1 MGLDRR
7 EGTIRVRD
15 AVTINRAA
23 SNGTPAQASQTAQW
37 AIVSHRTSIGWSASK
52 RYLMLIPVKAKGSFP
67 GATGTVEIDGSDL
80 TTARV
85 ELQVP
90 AATQDSGMARRDKHL
105 QSPDFFDGATH
116 PRITFRTTKI
126 QRLPGSDDRYA
137 VMGDLGLKGAQHPV
151 TLEGTWTPVSGGR
164 ARVELSGTIS
174 RAALGLTWSGKPMLN
189 LLDPI
194 ELTIDAEL
202 EPATH

>member
-1 MGLDRR
+1 M
-7 EGTIRVRD
+7 VQD
-15 AVTINRAA
+15 AVAINPAA
-23 SNGTPAQASQTAQW
+23 SNRPAAEASQTAHW
-37 AIVSHRTSIGWSASK
+37 AIVSDRTSIGWSASK

-67 GATGTVEIDGSDL
+67 GATGTVDIDRGDL
-80 TTARV
+80 ATARV

-105 QSPDFFDGATH
+105 QSPDFFDGAAH

-126 QRLPGSDDRYA
+126 QRLPGGDRYA
-137 VMGDLGLKGAQHPV
+137 VMGDLSIKGVQHPV

-164 ARVELSGTIS
+164 ARVELSGTVS
-174 RAALGLTWSGKPMLN
+174 RAALGLTWSGKPLLH